1 MKYLLLLFLFQT
13 PDTVKV
19 TVKDLDT
26 EITRRTTELQQLL
39 QNIEQAKQNAI
50 YLEGGL
56 NALKEQRQKFNEIKK
71 DTVKTKNKKEK

>member
-1 MKYLLLLFLFQT
+1 MKLLLLLFLFQS

-19 TVKDLDT
+19 AVKELDA
-26 EITRRTTELQQLL
+26 EINRRTTELQTLY

-56 NALKEQRQKFNEIKK
+56 NALKDQRQKFNEAKK
-71 DTVKTKNKKEK
+71 DTVQTKNKKEK